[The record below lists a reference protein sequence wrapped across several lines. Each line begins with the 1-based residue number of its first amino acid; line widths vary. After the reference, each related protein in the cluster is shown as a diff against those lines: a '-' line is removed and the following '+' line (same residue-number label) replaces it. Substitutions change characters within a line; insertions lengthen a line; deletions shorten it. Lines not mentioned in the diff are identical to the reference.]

1 MLLLIANS
9 LAESVLLLLLVEG
22 KDRERGEVLI
32 HLHVILEILMTGDAA
47 QYHVLIPVFE
57 GQVIGDDRP
66 FIRAG
71 IVDIDRIYILVIGI
85 SGSDEHA
92 IWKRSLIRIIYGKGV
107 GGTEVRIEATFQ
119 LEATANVV
127 FLIDLF
133 SHRRHWCR
141 SRRYGH
147 SKRRRVKSDGLAQL
161 SIMGG
166 LDFILPVASGR

>member
-1 MLLLIANS
+1 MVIISRVALDRQF

-57 GQVIGDDRP
+57 GQVIGRP

-107 GGTEVRIEATFQ
+107 GGTEVRIEATF
-119 LEATANVV
+119 
-127 FLIDLF
+127 
-133 SHRRHWCR
+133 
-141 SRRYGH
+141 
-147 SKRRRVKSDGLAQL
+147 
-161 SIMGG
+161 
-166 LDFILPVASGR
+166 

>member
-1 MLLLIANS
+1 MVIIPRVALDRQF

-133 SHRRHWCR
+133 PIVGIGVEAVAMVIVSGGGNPMV
-141 SRRYGH
+141 SLN
-147 SKRRRVKSDGLAQL
+147 LA
-161 SIMGG
+161 
-166 LDFILPVASGR
+166 